1 VKRPLAVVLITASVL
16 LASSCSMQA
25 GAAATST
32 MGNISERELS
42 SQVQESLTSQG
53 LNADA
58 PDAAQTNKTL
68 NRLILGQLVN
78 ELATRMGIDVTQG
91 QIDSQLANYE
101 AQNGGAEAVKNAF
114 VSNGIPASQIP
125 SVILINLQAAAI
137 AKALAPEGSQEEQNA
152 ALTTALA
159 ALRKELDVTVS
170 PRFGTWDAAAI
181 TVGPTP
187 FDLSAP
193 PKGLR
198 AA

>member
-1 VKRPLAVVLITASVL
+1 
-16 LASSCSMQA
+16 MQA

-91 QIDSQLANYE
+91 QVDSQLANYE

-137 AKALAPEGSQEEQNA
+137 AKALAPKGSQEEQNA

-159 ALRKELDVTVS
+159 ALSKELDVTVS

>member
-1 VKRPLAVVLITASVL
+1 MKRPLAAVLITASVL

-32 MGNISERELS
+32 TGNISERELS
-42 SQVQESLTSQG
+42 SQVQESLTAQG

-58 PDAAQTNKTL
+58 PDA
-68 NRLILGQLVN
+68 
-78 ELATRMGIDVTQG
+78 
-91 QIDSQLANYE
+91 

-137 AKALAPEGSQEEQNA
+137 AKALAPNGTQEEQNA

-159 ALRKELDVTVS
+159 ALSKELEVTVS